1 MMTYMKNYIRILTMI
16 TALMFGAANGA
27 WAQATLEDNDIEM
40 EVKPGASA
48 GNISKSVSGREVT
61 LTVTPATGYY
71 IKASDIVAE
80 KLVDPGRFQAPK
92 HRTPDFADVIP
103 GKMYNSDKTK
113 EISSV
118 EAGSTAQYVFT
129 VPDDYDGAYVTVTFH
144 LLTEDNIIRITAGTS
159 LDDNPDMTA
168 HYILVDDVSASVLE
182 NFN

>member
-27 WAQATLEDNDIEM
+27 WAQATLEDNDT
-40 EVKPGASA
+40 SA

-118 EAGSTAQYVFT
+118 EAGSTAKYVFT
-129 VPDDYDGAYVTVTFH
+129 VPDDYDGAYVTATFTS
-144 LLTEDNIIRITAGTS
+144 LTEGVITITS
-159 LDDNPDMTA
+159 STTSVTYSPNG
-168 HYILVDDVSASVLE
+168 HYILVDDIY
-182 NFN
+182 